1 MSGERPGRR
10 HARRRHPI
18 AALAVAS
25 ACTIAFAG
33 CAATPDEAPR
43 ATPDAAADDVVR
55 MAVVGD
61 SITAADSPD
70 LASGDLGAQSWV
82 AHAIG
87 DDIAFA
93 GGWAEWGA
101 RTAQMADA
109 ITQPFDAQVLVI
121 LAGTND
127 AHGGDLASDV
137 GEQLVRIVDRAD
149 VDTVVLSSIPPL
161 ETAPG
166 RADAVNAFLEPFAE
180 QQGWTWVDAAAGL
193 RDGEGFAAGTSYD
206 GVHLTESG
214 ARILGTAIADAV
226 LVAAS

>member
-1 MSGERPGRR
+1 MVRISARD
-10 HARRRHPI
+10 RRRPQRRPI
-18 AALAVAS
+18 AALALAS
-25 ACTIAFAG
+25 ACAVALAG
-33 CAATPDEAPR
+33 CATTPDEAPR
-43 ATPDAAADDVVR
+43 ATPDAAADGAVR

-61 SITAADSPD
+61 SITDADSPD

-82 AHAIG
+82 AYAVG

-101 RTAQMADA
+101 RTAQMADGIA
-109 ITQPFDAQVLVI
+109 HPFDAQVLVI

-127 AHGGDLASDV
+127 AYGDDLASDV
-137 GEQLVRIVDRAD
+137 GEPLVRIVDRAD
-149 VDTVVLSSIPPL
+149 VDVVVLSSIPPL

-206 GVHLTESG
+206 GVHLTASG
-214 ARILGTAIADAV
+214 ARILGAAIADAV
-226 LVAAS
+226 LAAAS